1 MTKLY
6 LAGPMTGLVEFNFPA
21 FDRAA
26 AKLRAAGYE
35 VFSPAEHDRE
45 NGFNEKGLDGF
56 SYPEGFDLRK
66 TLMADLQW
74 IADNADGIA
83 LLSHWEHSKGTITE
97 ISLAAALSL
106 PVKPVGLWL
115 IGAELSKRA
124 ETEVQFA

>member
-6 LAGPMTGLVEFNFPA
+6 LAGPMTGLAEFNFPA

-45 NGFNEKGLDGF
+45 NGFVETGLDGY
-56 SYPEGFDLRK
+56 SYPAGFSLRK

-97 ISLAAALSL
+97 ISLADALGL
-106 PVKPVGLWL
+106 AVKPVGLWL
-115 IGAELSKRA
+115 IDAQLK
-124 ETEVQFA
+124 EVQLVGT